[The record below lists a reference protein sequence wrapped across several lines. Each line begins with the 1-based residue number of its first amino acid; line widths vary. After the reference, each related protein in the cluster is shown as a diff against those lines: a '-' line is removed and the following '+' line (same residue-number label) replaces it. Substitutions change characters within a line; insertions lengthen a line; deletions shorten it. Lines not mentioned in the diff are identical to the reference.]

1 MAHTK
6 NRPLQP
12 AESQNRTLWMIAI
25 IALLGALAYVALQ
38 PTSRAPAAPAAS
50 GPLNPAA
57 VQPAATGPLG
67 PFAGVAAPEQSAL
80 APPSEW
86 TMEGQNA
93 ARTRAVA
100 ESLTLPL
107 TRQRVVAMPR
117 DHETGSPPVLAGG
130 LMLVETKDHLRAF
143 DLRNG
148 AERWTF
154 SQNGSYISPAV
165 AGERV
170 FIRAE
175 SGDTG
180 QVIALDLQSGRSEWQ
195 FTPRRLS
202 SSATGSFGGHL
213 SSPVIVDDQLYVAA
227 GKELYALDT
236 ASGAVGWEFKAQ
248 NYVTSSA
255 TVAGGRVF
263 ISDFDYI
270 YGVDQATGELLWTYP
285 AASAISFSPVAS
297 EQAVLVTSGESVAA
311 LDAATGKELW
321 SFMLPG
327 EKMVP
332 AGMQGGLAFVKSTE
346 TLYALQL
353 ADGRE
358 AWRFRETN
366 FVSLP
371 ALAGNQ
377 VFVVSG
383 IDASSA
389 VVALDAATG
398 KSVWRQPVPA
408 LASTAPV
415 IAGGAVYVR
424 MGDGRVL
431 GLWN

>member
-1 MAHTK
+1 MAQTK
-6 NRPLQP
+6 NRPMQP
-12 AESQNRTLWMIAI
+12 AASQNRTLWMVAI

-38 PTSRAPAAPAAS
+38 PTRATPTAPAAS

-57 VQPAATGPLG
+57 VQPAASGPLG
-67 PFAGVAAPEQSAL
+67 PFAGAAAPDQRA
-80 APPSEW
+80 AAAAAEW
-86 TMEGQNA
+86 TMEGQNP

-100 ESLTLPL
+100 ESLALPL

-148 AERWTF
+148 DERWTY

-165 AGERV
+165 SGERV

-175 SGDTG
+175 SGDKG
-180 QVIALDLQSGRSEWQ
+180 QLIALDLQSGKSEWQ
-195 FTPRRLS
+195 FTPKRLS
-202 SSATGSFGGHL
+202 SSANGYFGGHL
-213 SSPVIVDDQLYVAA
+213 TSPVIAGDQLYVAA
-227 GKELYALDT
+227 GKELYALDAAT
-236 ASGAVGWEFKAQ
+236 GEVGWEFKAQ

-270 YGVDQATGELLWTYP
+270 YAVDQASGTLLWTYP

-297 EQAVLVTSGESVAA
+297 EQAVLVMSGTAVAA
-311 LDAATGKELW
+311 LDAASGEKLW
-321 SFMLPG
+321 VFELPG
-327 EKMVP
+327 EKLVP
-332 AGMQGGLAFVKSTE
+332 AGTQGGLAFVKSTE

-371 ALAGNQ
+371 AVAGDQ

-389 VVALDAATG
+389 VVALDTATG

-415 IAGGAVYVR
+415 IASGAVYVR

-431 GLWN
+431 GLWS